1 MTHRFLSVNKLN
13 TIFKGVYILSKED
26 KIELEG
32 EVCEL
37 LPNALFK
44 VNVGNDK
51 TVLATLSGR
60 MRTNNINVLLYDKVV
75 VEVSTYDISR
85 GRIVFRR
92 K

>member
-1 MTHRFLSVNKLN
+1 MP
-13 TIFKGVYILSKED
+13 KED

-32 EVCEL
+32 EVVEV
-37 LPNALFK
+37 LPNAQFR
-44 VNVGNDK
+44 VNVGNGN
-51 TVLATLSGR
+51 TVLSTLSGR

-85 GRIVFRR
+85 GRITFRR

>member
-1 MTHRFLSVNKLN
+1 M
-13 TIFKGVYILSKED
+13 SKED

>member
-1 MTHRFLSVNKLN
+1 M
-13 TIFKGVYILSKED
+13 SKED

-32 EVCEL
+32 VVSEL

-44 VNVGNDK
+44 VNVGDNR
-51 TVLATLSGR
+51 TILATLSGK

-75 VEVSTYDISR
+75 VEVSTYDINR
-85 GRIVFRR
+85 GRIIFRR